1 MNGRGGK
8 LQPNL
13 SEEDHEKQKKQEEYK
28 EELVKVKK
36 LPKKNCSKTFNNS

>member
-13 SEEDHEKQKKQEEYK
+13 SEEELEKQKKQEEYK
-28 EELVKVKK
+28 EELVKVEY
-36 LPKKNCSKTFNNS
+36 THF